1 VSSKVDVVKQIALIV
16 ESSGAYGRGLLR
28 GVARFIHSTREWSV
42 HLPIRTISDEIP
54 DKLAL
59 DDCDGVMLRT
69 DNPHVI
75 ERVRRLRVPTVA
87 LYDSSDLSEF
97 PTVTSDEC
105 AVAQMAFD
113 HFLERGFKK
122 IAYCGVHGA
131 RFSNQRELA
140 FVSIVNQHGLQCK
153 VYRACHPETRSLL
166 ISSLQGAAVCDET
179 ELGAWIRTLSKPVGI
194 LASNDIRG
202 RQVLSACS
210 RNGNIVPDEV
220 AVLGVDNDEEQC
232 ELANPSLSSI
242 IHATEKI
249 GFEGASMLSRMLNGQ
264 RIEESVIKHPPIG
277 IHSRHSTDGLAIE
290 DRQVERALQFMRRQV
305 GNGINV
311 ADVLNHVHMSRS
323 TLERKFSTLLGR
335 TPKEEIQRQQI
346 NHVCYLLG
354 DTSLTMEAI
363 AEMSGIHHPEY
374 LYRLFKKRTGVT
386 PGRYRKTLAQDK

>member
-1 VSSKVDVVKQIALIV
+1 MAVVNEIALIV

-28 GVARFIHSTREWSV
+28 GVARFIHSCREWSV

-54 DKLAL
+54 GKLAL
-59 DDCDGVMLRT
+59 DICDGVLLRT

-105 AVAQMAFD
+105 AVAQMALN
-113 HFLERGFKK
+113 HFIERGFKN

-153 VYRACHPETRSLL
+153 VYRACHLENKSLL
-166 ISSLQGAAVCDET
+166 IASIQGAAVCDET
-179 ELGAWIRTLSKPVGI
+179 ELGAWIQTLPKPVGI

-202 RQVLSACS
+202 RQVLNACR
-210 RNGNIVPDEV
+210 RNGNLVPDEV

-249 GFEGASMLSRMLNGQ
+249 GFEGASMLSRMLNGEA
-264 RIEESVIKHPPIG
+264 IEESVMKYPPIG
-277 IHSRHSTDGLAIE
+277 VQSRRSTDGLAIE
-290 DRQVERALQFMRRQV
+290 DRQVARALLFMRSQI
-305 GNGINV
+305 GHGINV

-354 DTSLTMEAI
+354 DRKLTMEAI
-363 AEMSGIHHPEY
+363 AEMSGINNPEY
-374 LYRLFKKRTGVT
+374 LYRFFKKRTGMT
-386 PGRYRKTLAQDK
+386 PGRYRKSLAQGK